1 MSLAPTSPVPGQ
13 AKPGSR
19 RRLWLVTLA
28 SIATWVVLARAALGA
43 EVTLRPDIADA
54 DGRVTLGELFEGA
67 GAAGDIAIANRA
79 GPTVVLDAGAVQA
92 AARRAGLDWAN
103 AQGIR
108 RIIVRGG
115 AEVRAVSGSHNVEVL
130 TYARSL
136 AAGELVQAGDLIWA
150 KAAAAPAD
158 APRDAEAVVGM
169 SARRPL
175 REGALVSL
183 RDIAPPIVIKAG
195 ESVAVT
201 FQEDGITLTLTGKAL
216 AAASV
221 GDAVNIQNTASKK
234 IVQAVASGPGQAVVG
249 PAAQALQAARSFPQF
264 ASR

>member
-1 MSLAPTSPVPGQ
+1 MSIQSPTDPQARTGARRPV
-13 AKPGSR
+13 
-19 RRLWLVTLA
+19 WLMTLA
-28 SIATWVVLARAALGA
+28 ALATWLVLARAALGA
-43 EVTLRPDIADA
+43 EVNLRQDIADA

-67 GAAGDIAIANRA
+67 GAAGEVVIANRA
-79 GPTVVLDAGAVQA
+79 GETVVLDAGAVQA

-103 AQGIR
+103 AQGLR

-115 AEVRAVSGSHNVEVL
+115 AETRAAVSAGHNVEVL

-136 AAGELVQAGDLIWA
+136 AAGELVQPEDLIWA
-150 KAAAAPAD
+150 KAAGAPAD

-183 RDIAPPIVIKAG
+183 RDIAAPQVIKAG
-195 ESVAVT
+195 DSVTVVY
-201 FQEDGITLTLTGKAL
+201 EDAGVTLTLTGKAL
-216 AAASV
+216 VAAAV
-221 GDAVNIQNTASKK
+221 GDSVNVLNTGSKK
-234 IVQAVASGPGQAVVG
+234 VFEAVASGPGQALVG
-249 PAAQALQAARSFPQF
+249 PAAQALKAARPSHQF

>member
-1 MSLAPTSPVPGQ
+1 MSVQAPPLPQTKTGP
-13 AKPGSR
+13 R
-19 RRLWLVTLA
+19 RPLWLVTLA
-28 SIATWVVLARAALGA
+28 SIATWLVLARAALGA
-43 EVTLRPDIADA
+43 EVTLKTDIADA
-54 DGRVTLGELFEGA
+54 DGRVTLGELFDGA
-67 GAAGDIAIANRA
+67 GPAGDVVIANRA
-79 GPTVVLDAGAVQA
+79 GQTVVLDAGAVQA

-103 AQGIR
+103 AQGVR

-115 AEVRAVSGSHNVEVL
+115 AEARGSAASQNIEVL

-136 AAGELVQAGDLIWA
+136 AAGELVQPQDLIWA

-175 REGALVSL
+175 REGALVSM
-183 RDIAPPIVIKAG
+183 RDIAAPLVIKAG
-195 ESVAVT
+195 DSVSVT
-201 FQEDGITLTLTGKAL
+201 YSEGGVTLTLTAKAL

-221 GDAVNIQNTASKK
+221 GDSLNVQNPASKK
-234 IVQAVASGPGQAVVG
+234 VFEAVASGPGQAVVG
-249 PAAQALQAARSFPQF
+249 PAAQALKAARPASQF